1 MIFFSLIENET
12 FFPEQYHVT
21 KAEDIE
27 IGSTVVKVSASDPD
41 IGDVLTYSMAF
52 EDSDEF
58 HIDKSTGALILKSAL
73 DYETKQSHE
82 IIVEVTDDLH
92 VATATVIVT
101 ISDVNDN
108 APVFQSASYRYVF
121 NHFIW
126 ATMQEN
132 LSPGFPNNT
141 GADQP
146 AHLRS
151 LISAFVVRF
160 SKSIRC

>member
-1 MIFFSLIENET
+1 MKR

-27 IGSTVVKVSASDPD
+27 IGSTVVKVTASDSD
-41 IGDVLTYSMAF
+41 IGDVLTYRMAF

-58 HIDKSTGALILKSAL
+58 HIDKSSGALILKSAL
-73 DYETKQSHE
+73 DYETKQRHE

-92 VATATVIVT
+92 VVTATVIVT

-121 NHFIW
+121 KPFIW
-126 ATMQEN
+126 ATM
-132 LSPGFPNNT
+132 
-141 GADQP
+141 
-146 AHLRS
+146 R
-151 LISAFVVRF
+151 
-160 SKSIRC
+160 